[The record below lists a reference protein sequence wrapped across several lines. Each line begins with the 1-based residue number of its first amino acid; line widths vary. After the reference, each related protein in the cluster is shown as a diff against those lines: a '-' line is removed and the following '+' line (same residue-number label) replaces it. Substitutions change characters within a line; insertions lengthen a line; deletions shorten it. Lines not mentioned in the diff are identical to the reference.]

1 MTFLNNSVIIY
12 TQIGYLLY
20 QLMIA
25 PNGLMMIK

>member
-12 TQIGYLLY
+12 TQIGYLFY

-25 PNGLMMIK
+25 ANGLTMIK